1 MYAHL
6 YKKSLII
13 LNQHAALIL

>member
-13 LNQHAALIL
+13 LNQHAALIF